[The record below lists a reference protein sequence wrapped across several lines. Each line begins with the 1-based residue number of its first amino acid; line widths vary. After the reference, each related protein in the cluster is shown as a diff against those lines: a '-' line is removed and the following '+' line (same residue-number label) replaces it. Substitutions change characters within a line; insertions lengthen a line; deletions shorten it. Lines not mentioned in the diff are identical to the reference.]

1 VAQTLLSV
9 LASLGTPE
17 KIKGVVILRSLTS
30 QNFRN
35 LVSDEVTFHDQ
46 VNIVVGRN
54 GQGKTNLLEAIYF
67 LATTKSFRTARVAS
81 LFQFG
86 SPSVFVSGVLHRFG
100 VEKTLSIGLETGE
113 TRRRAL
119 LINGERV
126 ALPAY
131 VNAMSVFAYSSAR
144 LDILRGAP
152 EERRRFLDR
161 GIASVDPAYLE
172 AVSRYGRALRQR
184 NALLASGSTS
194 SLNAWDAELVAA
206 AEPLQHGRAAYTE
219 ALTKAFAEIVAE
231 HGYHIGNLSIAY
243 RPSAVDDLART
254 RRDELR
260 ARMSLVGPQR
270 DLLELAVDGR
280 PAAEVLSGGEQKM
293 VVLFLKFAKLTLFRR
308 RFDEPA
314 LFLLDDIDAE
324 LDLEILEQLL
334 LKLPSRTQVF
344 ATSAKERFLRT
355 LEAGPHRRLVL
366 ENGRVSAT
374 SDLP

>member
-1 VAQTLLSV
+1 L
-9 LASLGTPE
+9 
-17 KIKGVVILRSLTS
+17 ILRSLTTQS
-30 QNFRN
+30 FRN
-35 LVSDEVTFHDQ
+35 LVAEEVTFHDQ

-67 LATTKSFRTARVAS
+67 LATTKSFRTSRMAS

-86 SPSVFVSGVLHRFG
+86 SPNVFVSGLLNRFG
-100 VEKTLSIGLETGE
+100 VDKTLSVGLETGE
-113 TRRRAL
+113 AKRRAL
-119 LINGERV
+119 LVNGERV
-126 ALPAY
+126 TLPAY
-131 VNAMSVFAYSSAR
+131 VNTMSVFAYSSAR

-161 GIASVDPAYLE
+161 GIASIDPSYLD

-184 NALLASGSTS
+184 NALLASGDMS
-194 SLNAWDAELVAA
+194 SLNAWDAELAA
-206 AEPLQHGRAAYTE
+206 AAAPLQGGRAGYAD
-219 ALTKAFAEIVAE
+219 ALGAAFAEIVAE
-231 HGYHIGNLSIAY
+231 HGYHIRNLAILY
-243 RPSAVDDLART
+243 RPNRVDDLLRI

-270 DLLELAVDGR
+270 DLLEFSVDGR

-314 LFLLDDIDAE
+314 VFLLDDIDAE

-334 LKLPSRTQVF
+334 LKLPSQTQVF

-355 LEAGPHRRLVL
+355 LEAGPHRRLFI
-366 ENGRVSAT
+366 ENGRVISTA
-374 SDLP
+374 DLP